1 MPLFL
6 EDTTRLSKTRESTP
20 KGWTLQQF
28 LDLQIPCWMLLKE
41 NGPTI
46 ERYALTKEV
55 VQTELKYFQIIKP
68 TVMRRQKA

>member
-1 MPLFL
+1 MDKQKRLFLLDAYALIL

-20 KGWTLQQF
+20 KGWTLRQF

-46 ERYALTKEV
+46 
-55 VQTELKYFQIIKP
+55 
-68 TVMRRQKA
+68 